1 MSTQQGAN
9 LYTQGFGSRPENVEI
24 PVVTNVSPTSS
35 NINFPLGKRWIN
47 TVLNAEYVL
56 TSETTSSGVTT
67 ANWQIT
73 ASPSGAIAT
82 INSQPPVAGNFN
94 IVGTAAQISVTAS
107 AGQDVLA
114 LIGPYTPATYTSHGV
129 LVGAGASSIVALSV
143 GATGTL
149 LAGTTGANPSF
160 TSSPSVSGTVTA
172 GTGITSTTGNIVAT
186 AGAVNAGT
194 TMTAGTGITATT
206 GNITATTG
214 NFVASAA
221 GAGVVLGGGP
231 KVVAGSGDPNTVV
244 TAPQGSLYLNIAGSG
259 VANRA
264 FINTDGATAWTAV
277 TTAT

>member
-9 LYTQGFGSRPENVEI
+9 LYTQGFGSRPENVEV
-24 PVVTNVSPTSS
+24 PVVSNASPTSS
-35 NINFPLGKRWIN
+35 NINYPLGKRWID

-56 TSETTSSGVTT
+56 TSETTSGGVTT

-73 ASPSGAIAT
+73 ASPTGAIAT
-82 INSQPPVAGNFN
+82 INSQPPIAGNFN
-94 IVGTAAQISVTAS
+94 IVGTAAQISSAS

-160 TSSPSVSGTVTA
+160 TGSPSVSGTVTA

-186 AGAVNAGT
+186 AGQVNAGP
-194 TMTAGTGITATT
+194 MIIIWQYYCYHREFCG
-206 GNITATTG
+206 
-214 NFVASAA
+214 FCCRSWSR
-221 GAGVVLGGGP
+221 
-231 KVVAGSGDPNTVV
+231 SGWW
-244 TAPQGSLYLNIAGSG
+244 S
-259 VANRA
+259 
-264 FINTDGATAWTAV
+264 
-277 TTAT
+277 